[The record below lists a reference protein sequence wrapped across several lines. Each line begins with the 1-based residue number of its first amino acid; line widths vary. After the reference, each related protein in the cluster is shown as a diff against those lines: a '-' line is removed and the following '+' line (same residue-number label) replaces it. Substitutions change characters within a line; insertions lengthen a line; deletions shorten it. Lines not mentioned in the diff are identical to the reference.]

1 MCYKNN
7 LCMDS
12 KDTQKLVDSIK
23 AFSKN
28 IEKLTT
34 MIDKQNQRLNDIVS
48 VIKNLN
54 ISLKGNPNA

>member
-1 MCYKNN
+1 
-7 LCMDS
+7 MDS

>member
-1 MCYKNN
+1 
-7 LCMDS
+7 MDS

-54 ISLKGNPNA
+54 ISLKGNLNA

>member
-28 IEKLTT
+28 IEKMTA
-34 MIDKQNQRLNDIVS
+34 IIEKQNQRLNDIVS
-48 VIKNLN
+48 VVKNLN
-54 ISLKGNPNA
+54 TSLKGNPNA